1 MRNLKIFIL
10 FTCIDIIDYQESN
23 LKKLNDFIC
32 TDLHV
37 LILLIVMKFKKI
49 KKEFIIILHAQIYM
63 Y

>member
-10 FTCIDIIDYQESN
+10 FTCIDIIDIIDYQESN

-37 LILLIVMKFKKI
+37 LILLNVMKFKK
-49 KKEFIIILHAQIYM
+49 
-63 Y
+63 